1 MFTKTEEGLYVV
13 DARSGRANPSTHI
26 QYFHFFGRL
35 LGKAIRD
42 STLVDVPLCPVM
54 YGENEG
60 ELVAC
65 FRVYPPC
72 PVMYGYRFISP
83 CFFPTFFLTSHAS
96 SSCLFIMFLHHLSSS
111 FVRPFPVPSL
121 SLFSVPCL
129 RPFSCVRQGALIGE
143 EPMLEDL
150 AEVDPTVH
158 CSLEWILD
166 HDITEVH
173 SLIGL
178 LDNGNKRNISIF

>member
-65 FRVYPPC
+65 IRALPAVPRY
-72 PVMYGYRFISP
+72 
-83 CFFPTFFLTSHAS
+83 
-96 SSCLFIMFLHHLSSS
+96 
-111 FVRPFPVPSL
+111 VR
-121 SLFSVPCL
+121 
-129 RPFSCVRQGALIGE
+129 I
-143 EPMLEDL
+143 
-150 AEVDPTVH
+150 
-158 CSLEWILD
+158 
-166 HDITEVH
+166 
-173 SLIGL
+173 
-178 LDNGNKRNISIF
+178 